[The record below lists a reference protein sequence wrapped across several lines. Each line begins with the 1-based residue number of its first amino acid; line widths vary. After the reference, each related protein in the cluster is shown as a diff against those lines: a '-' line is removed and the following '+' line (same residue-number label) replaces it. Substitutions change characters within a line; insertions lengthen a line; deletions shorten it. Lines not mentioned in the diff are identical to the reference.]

1 MCVFVCVCVCA
12 EISKWSLAASRHTH
26 THTHTQTQSK
36 QRYTQKQNRNRDKD
50 RDRHRTEHTHIHRDR
65 EKEKERN
72 RKSTAYELLTTNYL
86 LLTQSD
92 VSSQSPNCSMART
105 LTACFKTDGETLL
118 AAVKE
123 SANKSKDDATAKR
136 AAKLKRGCEVLVAAS
151 DAASPQPHA
160 GSVSS
165 AHLPHAIPC
174 VMQAVHN
181 SSPSALRRLRRPRW
195 TSWSLHPKL
204 DSESNQKAVASY
216 AVVIA

>member
-1 MCVFVCVCVCA
+1 MCVCVL
-12 EISKWSLAASRHTH
+12 KFLNGPWRHPDTH
-26 THTHTQTQSK
+26 THRHSQNKDTHKNKTETETK
-36 QRYTQKQNRNRDKD
+36 TETDTEQN
-50 RDRHRTEHTHIHRDR
+50 THIHRDR

-181 SSPSALRRLRRPRW
+181 SSPSALRRLRRPR
-195 TSWSLHPKL
+195 
-204 DSESNQKAVASY
+204 
-216 AVVIA
+216 

>member
-1 MCVFVCVCVCA
+1 MCVCVCVCA

-26 THTHTQTQSK
+26 THTHRHS
-36 QRYTQKQNRNRDKD
+36 QNKD
-50 RDRHRTEHTHIHRDR
+50 THKNKTETETKTETDTEQNTHIHRDR

-123 SANKSKDDATAKR
+123 FANKSKDDATAKR

-181 SSPSALRRLRRPRW
+181 SSPSALRRLRRPR
-195 TSWSLHPKL
+195 
-204 DSESNQKAVASY
+204 
-216 AVVIA
+216 